1 MTNET
6 TMTSEM
12 KLIVI
17 EGTDGS
23 GKSHHTDALA
33 ASLVARGLRAR
44 AWHHHAPQSR
54 HPYAAAL
61 EYAQQ
66 RARML
71 EWPDAD
77 RPEVVVADRWVESTV
92 AVGWTLDA
100 KTRKADRNAL
110 LRLATAERAILPAA
124 SLVVVLDAPDAEL
137 GRRLLTRGH
146 PVTDVDRACRE
157 VYRDPSVLGP
167 WGAVR
172 VDTSGDVTAV
182 ETRLLA
188 MALARLGRIDDA
200 VDLWHAAATELD
212 AHDWLGL
219 TRRAY
224 AHALGTRWA
233 GDGFDA
239 NGSEVTT

>member
-1 MTNET
+1 
-6 TMTSEM
+6 MTSEM

-17 EGTDGS
+17 EHQHGAG
-23 GKSHHTDALA
+23 GSHHTDALA

-44 AWHHHAPQSR
+44 AWHHHSPQSR

-71 EWPDAD
+71 EWPDGD
-77 RPEVVVADRWVESTV
+77 RPEVVVVDRWVESTV
-92 AVGWTLDA
+92 AVGWTKDGPV
-100 KTRKADRNAL
+100 RNAL
-110 LRLATAERAILPAA
+110 LRLATAERAVLPVA

-137 GRRLLTRGH
+137 DRRILTRGH

-172 VDTSGDVTAV
+172 VDTSGDAAAV
-182 ETRLLA
+182 EARLLA
-188 MALARLGRIDDA
+188 MTLARLGRIDDA
-200 VDLWHAAATELD
+200 IDLWHEATTELD

-219 TRRAY
+219 TRGAY
-224 AHALGTRWA
+224 AEALGTRWA
-233 GDGFDA
+233 GNGFDA
-239 NGSEVTT
+239 NGSEVTG

>member
-1 MTNET
+1 
-6 TMTSEM
+6 MTSEK

-17 EGTDGS
+17 EGQHAG
-23 GKSHHTDALA
+23 GKTTHMLALA
-33 ASLVARGLRAR
+33 EALRRVGMRAS
-44 AWHHHAPQSR
+44 AWR
-54 HPYAAAL
+54 HRTPAATDPYGAAL
-61 EYAQQ
+61 DFAAQ
-66 RARML
+66 RWLRVTSPL
-71 EWPDAD
+71 YPAD
-77 RPEVVVADRWVESTV
+77 EVIVADRWVESTV

-100 KTRKADRNAL
+100 KTRRAERNAL

-188 MALARLGRIDDA
+188 MALARLGRID
-200 VDLWHAAATELD
+200 

-239 NGSEVTT
+239 NGSEVTGCTTPR

>member
-1 MTNET
+1 
-6 TMTSEM
+6 MTSEK

-17 EGTDGS
+17 EGQHAG
-23 GKSHHTDALA
+23 GKTTHMLALA
-33 ASLVARGLRAR
+33 EALRRVGMRAS
-44 AWHHHAPQSR
+44 AWR
-54 HPYAAAL
+54 HRTPAATDPYGAAL
-61 EYAQQ
+61 DFAAQ
-66 RARML
+66 RWLRVTSPL
-71 EWPDAD
+71 YPAD
-77 RPEVVVADRWVESTV
+77 EVIVADRWVESTV

-172 VDTSGDVTAV
+172 VDTSGDVAAV

-188 MALARLGRIDDA
+188 MALARLDRFDDA
-200 VDLWHAAATELD
+200 MDLWHGATTELD

-219 TRRAY
+219 TRDAY
-224 AHALGTRWA
+224 ARAIGTRWA
-233 GDGFDA
+233 GAGFDA
-239 NGSEVTT
+239 NGSEVAG

>member
-1 MTNET
+1 MTFEK
-6 TMTSEM
+6 

-17 EGTDGS
+17 EGQHAG
-23 GKSHHTDALA
+23 GKTTHMLALA
-33 ASLVARGLRAR
+33 EALRRVGMRAS
-44 AWHHHAPQSR
+44 AWR
-54 HPYAAAL
+54 HRTPAATDPYGAAL
-61 EYAQQ
+61 DFAAQ
-66 RARML
+66 RWLRVTSPL
-71 EWPDAD
+71 YPAD
-77 RPEVVVADRWVESTV
+77 EVIVADRWVESTV

-100 KTRKADRNAL
+100 KTRRAERNAL

-146 PVTDVDRACRE
+146 PVTDPDRACRE

-172 VDTSGDVTAV
+172 VDTSGDVAAV

-188 MALARLGRIDDA
+188 MALARLGRID
-200 VDLWHAAATELD
+200 

-224 AHALGTRWA
+224 AEALGTRWA

>member
-100 KTRKADRNAL
+100 KTRRAERNAL

-124 SLVVVLDAPDAEL
+124 SLVVVLDAPDEL
-137 GRRLLTRGH
+137 DRRILTRGH

-188 MALARLGRIDDA
+188 MALARLGRID
-200 VDLWHAAATELD
+200 

-239 NGSEVTT
+239 NGSEVTGCTTPR